1 MGRDFQFC
9 IFKSFDRAVSVMRNS
24 RRRQLVPKTIIQRSG
39 SRNLKDDFLDYIT
52 GECNLSKNTRLA
64 YGRDLD
70 CFYEWLGDNKIEN
83 LKVQDLADYADWL
96 HEKGLAPSSLS
107 RHIVSLRVF
116 LRYLQLEEIL
126 TMNPAEL
133 LGSSKL
139 WARLPSVL
147 TPGQVDLLMIEPK
160 EGQDHFWRRDRAI
173 LEFFYATGAR
183 VSEICDLRL
192 MDINLKE
199 RFCRLTGKGNKQ
211 RLVPIGG
218 KAVSAFR
225 DWLDHERS
233 EIPGQLQ
240 NDSVPDAEVSSQE
253 KKIIKLRYRPEDR
266 AFVSRTGRSLRREA
280 LWELI
285 KKYAFRIGAPLS
297 ISPHSMRH
305 SFATHLLAGGA
316 DIRQVQALL
325 GHASIV
331 TTEIYTHVDFSRLK
345 EIHHRFHP
353 RS

>member
-1 MGRDFQFC
+1 
-9 IFKSFDRAVSVMRNS
+9 MRSS
-24 RRRQLVPKTIIQRSG
+24 RRRQLVPKKIIQKSG
-39 SRNLKDDFLDYIT
+39 PRNLKNDFLDYIS
-52 GECNLSKNTRLA
+52 GECNLSRNTRLA
-64 YGRDLD
+64 YGRDID
-70 CFYEWLGDNKIEN
+70 CFYEWLDSKEIEN
-83 LKVQDLADYADWL
+83 LKIQDLADYADWL

-116 LRYLQLEEIL
+116 FRYLQLENIL
-126 TMNPAEL
+126 KVNPAEL

-147 TPGQVDLLMIEPK
+147 TPGQVDRLMVEPS
-160 EGQDHFWRRDRAI
+160 EGKDRFWRRDRAV

-199 RFCRLTGKGNKQ
+199 RFCRLTGKGSKQ
-211 RLVPIGG
+211 RLVPIGV
-218 KAVSAFR
+218 KAVNAFR
-225 DWLDHERS
+225 EWLDAERA
-233 EIPGQLQ
+233 EIPGQIRS
-240 NDSVPDAEVSSQE
+240 DSVPDSEDSTQE
-253 KKIIKLRYRPEDR
+253 KKLVKLRFRPEDK
-266 AFVSRTGRSLRREA
+266 AFVSRTGRPLRREA

-316 DIRQVQALL
+316 DIRQVQVLL

-331 TTEIYTHVDFSRLK
+331 TTEIYTHVDLSRLK